1 MRTVTDAGSAPPS
14 RGHIWQPSERAL
26 ATAYSVVTEM
36 DIPIHIARYVT
47 VKAENKQKPS
57 DSEWLKWILADEAK
71 AKAELKRQ
79 NHEASR
85 AKSWYSVA
93 D

>member
-1 MRTVTDAGSAPPS
+1 MTDAEPPTTS
-14 RGHIWQPSERAL
+14 RRGIWQPSERAL
-26 ATAYSVVTEM
+26 ETAHTVCTEV

-57 DSEWLKWILADEAK
+57 DSEWLKWVLADEAK
-71 AKAELKRQ
+71 AKAELRKDAAS
-79 NHEASR
+79 ASR
-85 AKSWYSVA
+85 RKSWYEVA

>member
-1 MRTVTDAGSAPPS
+1 MTDAGAPPPS
-14 RGHIWQPSERAL
+14 RHIWQPSEQAL
-26 ATAYSVVTEM
+26 KTAYSVVTEM

-47 VKAENKQKPS
+47 IKAENKQQPS
-57 DSEWLKWILADEAK
+57 NSEWLKWILADEAK

-79 NHEASR
+79 DVAASR
-85 AKSWYSVA
+85 GRRWYDVA

>member
-1 MRTVTDAGSAPPS
+1 MTDAEPAPPS
-14 RGHIWQPSERAL
+14 RRGIWQPSEQAL
-26 ATAYSVVTEM
+26 ATAHSVVTEV

-47 VKAENKQKPS
+47 VKAEQKHQPS
-57 DSEWLKWILADEAK
+57 SSEWLKWVLQDEAK

-79 NHEASR
+79 EAATSR
-85 AKSWYSVA
+85 SRRWYDVA

>member
-1 MRTVTDAGSAPPS
+1 MTDAESAPS
-14 RGHIWQPSERAL
+14 RHIWQPSEQAL
-26 ATAYSVVTEM
+26 KTAYSVVTEM

-47 VKAENKQKPS
+47 VKAENKQECRS
-57 DSEWLKWILADEAK
+57 SEWLKWILQDEAK

-79 NHEASR
+79 DVESSR
-85 AKSWYSVA
+85 KRSWYTVA

>member
-1 MRTVTDAGSAPPS
+1 MTDAGSAPPS

-71 AKAELKRQ
+71 AKAELRRQ
-79 NHEASR
+79 DVATSR
-85 AKSWYSVA
+85 SRRWYDVA